1 MFSSCFLCYEKF
13 RKLILWIRFFNHILG
28 KIFGEYK
35 VCGDEKLTTN
45 MKQVLMVEEIET
57 KFTLYRHVKE
67 AFLEVNREIFVP
79 KGFGQRAFK
88 LDALP
93 MQQNQWISSPLTVA
107 KMTQYLE
114 LKGVDSI
121 LEVGCGSGYQA
132 AILSKLCRRVFTIE
146 RIDSLLK
153 EAKERFRSESIT
165 NVFTRF
171 DDGQRGWKVYAPFER
186 ILFSATAK
194 KVPPILFEQLAEG
207 GILLAPIEEDGL
219 QIITRYSKKN
229 GKISS
234 EVIEPCFFVPIVDG
248 RVK

>member
-1 MFSSCFLCYEKF
+1 
-13 RKLILWIRFFNHILG
+13 
-28 KIFGEYK
+28 
-35 VCGDEKLTTN
+35 
-45 MKQVLMVEEIET
+45 MKQMLMVEEIE
-57 KFTLYRHVKE
+57 KQFKLYTHVKK
-67 AFLEVNREIFVP
+67 AFLEVNRERFVP
-79 KGFGQRAFK
+79 KGFGQMAFT

-107 KMTQYLE
+107 KMTQHLE

-153 EAKERFRSESIT
+153 EAKERFRAEKI
-165 NVFTRF
+165 NNIFTRF
-171 DDGQRGWKVYAPFER
+171 DDGQRGWKEYAPYER

-194 KVPPILFEQLAEG
+194 RVPDVLFEQLAEG

-219 QIITRYSKKN
+219 QIITRFYKRN

-234 EVIEPCFFVPIVDG
+234 EIIEPCLFVPVVDG